1 MVQRAGHIRGK
12 VVATFRGWRRE
23 ELAMRGLL
31 DGHGNPI
38 TGDADAVAL
47 YDRAIDRLVRFHPD
61 VLDLAGELAGAADPV
76 PMASVLVA
84 YLNLMSTDVADVA
97 AAAEAHA
104 ALAGCEAN
112 DRERAHAAA
121 IGAWLAGDWGGAAG
135 RLDDLLVQWPTD
147 VLALMLGHQLDFFT
161 GEAASLRDRP
171 LRALRAL
178 DPQHP
183 HAPFV
188 RGMTAFGL
196 EEAGDYGAALDAG
209 RAAVAANPDDVWA
222 VHAVVHTYEMQGRV
236 DEGIAF
242 LRSDETRWESGNLF
256 TVHNW
261 WHLALYELEAG
272 RPERALAI
280 YDAEVHHAA
289 SLGVPIEMLD
299 ASALLWR
306 LRLDDADTGGRFA
319 PLADAWAA
327 KGAATPW
334 YVFNDLHAVMAG
346 AGAGRLDQAG
356 AIVDRLGAWLPE
368 ATGSN
373 AAMTAE
379 IGLPACRAVVAF
391 AEDRH
396 DDVVAELLP
405 IRRVLHHFGG
415 SHAQRDALQR
425 TLLESALRGGHL
437 RLARA
442 LTAERLGVR
451 ETSVYGWTQWARV
464 LRGLGDEHG
473 AAEADVNAAAH
484 RRRFAAVV
492 D

>member
-1 MVQRAGHIRGK
+1 MPD
-12 VVATFRGWRRE
+12 
-23 ELAMRGLL
+23 LL
-31 DGHGNPI
+31 DAHGNPM
-38 TGDADAVAL
+38 TAGAGTVAT
-47 YDRAIDRLVRFHPD
+47 YDRAVDRLVRFDPEA
-61 VLDLAGELAGAADPV
+61 LDLAGELAGAADPV
-76 PMASVLVA
+76 PMAHVLAA
-84 YLNLMSTDVADVA
+84 YLNLMSTDVADVGAAARARAALA
-97 AAAEAHA
+97 AAAT
-104 ALAGCEAN
+104 N

-121 IGAWLAGDWGGAAG
+121 IAAWAAGDWGGAAR
-135 RLDDLLVQWPTD
+135 RLDELLLQWPTD

-161 GEAASLRDRP
+161 GDAASLRDRP
-171 LRALRAL
+171 LRTLREL

-196 EEAGDYGAALDAG
+196 EETGDYGAALDAG

-222 VHAVVHTYEMQGRV
+222 IHAVVHTYEMQGRV

-242 LRSDETRWESGNLF
+242 LRSDETSWEAGNLF

-261 WHLALYELEAG
+261 WHLALYEMEAG

-306 LRLDDADTGGRFA
+306 LRLDDADTGGRFG
-319 PLADAWAA
+319 PLADAWAP
-327 KGAATPW
+327 KGSGAPW
-334 YVFNDLHAVMAG
+334 YVFNDLHAVMAA
-346 AGAGRLDQAG
+346 AGADRLDDAG
-356 AIVDRLGAWLPE
+356 AIVDRLGAWLPG

-379 IGLPACRAVVAF
+379 IGLPACRAVIAF
-391 AEDRH
+391 VEDRH
-396 DDVVAELLP
+396 EDVVAELLP
-405 IRRVLHHFGG
+405 IRRVLHRFGG

-425 TLLESALRGGHL
+425 TLLESALRGGHH

-442 LTAERLGVR
+442 LTAERIGVR
-451 ETSVYGWTQWARV
+451 EASVYGWTQRARA

-473 AAEADVNAAAH
+473 AAQADATAASH
-484 RRRFAAVV
+484 RRRFSIA
-492 D
+492 